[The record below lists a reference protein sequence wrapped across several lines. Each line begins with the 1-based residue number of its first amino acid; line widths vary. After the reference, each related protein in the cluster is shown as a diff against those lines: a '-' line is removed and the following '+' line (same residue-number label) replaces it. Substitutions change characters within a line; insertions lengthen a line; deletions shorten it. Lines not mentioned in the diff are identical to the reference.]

1 MVYRLI
7 RIMDPELPEGWRRV
21 EEESGQVYYLSRQ
34 PQVKISKRSQLEGYH
49 KKGRYTEMSLEKLN
63 FGKKRR
69 VKKYSYSKSEGPGEY
84 GSTESDDKGTKEIE
98 TDVLN
103 DLREVKGKG
112 STVPAKKLLPSQDCT
127 GNTDDIMMEVLE
139 SDGEYL
145 PKKNILDKKTQQL
158 NAERVRLEKA
168 VRKLTLNDSIAINHK
183 VSLLETAKILND
195 RRRSLVDIGDDD
207 LNFVNLKSRI
217 DATENWD
224 ELIRILNANCLIQKR
239 LGGIAQSKM
248 LEQLLKISSVPENP
262 LREFP
267 MDVNRNHYSD
277 IVGFALAH
285 TPDVLDLIL
294 KLSTRNEVPVSESDV
309 VRCAY
314 IFSTLASAVNRN
326 NNALKKMNSVNTKTN
341 GLTNEGLDALA
352 NVGAFE
358 TSRSFR
364 NIRDFLASISEQVLK
379 SHARSS
385 VPQVTHAQCWILPR
399 VVKTNLT
406 STQQQA
412 NQNYNWI
419 HPRSGG
425 MSRQSKRTQSE
436 TTTLNNYLRHIS

>member
-1 MVYRLI
+1 MENI
-7 RIMDPELPEGWRRV
+7 C
-21 EEESGQVYYLSRQ
+21 Q
-34 PQVKISKRSQLEGYH
+34 KR
-49 KKGRYTEMSLEKLN
+49 
-63 FGKKRR
+63 
-69 VKKYSYSKSEGPGEY
+69 
-84 GSTESDDKGTKEIE
+84 
-98 TDVLN
+98 
-103 DLREVKGKG
+103 
-112 STVPAKKLLPSQDCT
+112 
-127 GNTDDIMMEVLE
+127 
-139 SDGEYL
+139 
-145 PKKNILDKKTQQL
+145 ILDKKTQQL

-399 VVKTNLT
+399 VVKNQPNFNTAT
-406 STQQQA
+406 S
-412 NQNYNWI
+412 
-419 HPRSGG
+419 
-425 MSRQSKRTQSE
+425 QSE
-436 TTTLNNYLRHIS
+436 L